1 MQTLTR
7 IIGINGRRGS
17 DGVTARLLSESM
29 KMIPT
34 LHQLKLQAVRRLIR
48 YHLLKYHH
56 MKDTCQPMLEH
67 QVMETVICFLIN
79 QRHLPAMVLKEEDGM
94 NGVAVKCCQ
103 LVSAEV
109 LAQLTTTYNRT

>member
-7 IIGINGRRGS
+7 IIGINGRRGR
-17 DGVTARLLSESM
+17 GGATVRLLSELM
-29 KMIPT
+29 RTMPP
-34 LHQLKLQAVRRLIR
+34 LLRLKRLAEKKPIY
-48 YHLLKYHH
+48 YHLMKYHR

-67 QVMETVICFLIN
+67 QVMEIVPHSLLN
-79 QRHLPAMVLKEEDGM
+79 QRRLPAIVLKEEDGM

-109 LAQLTTTYNRT
+109 LAVLTTTYNRT